1 MLRGGL
7 RRRCILTRAS
17 AQQAHAAGT
26 DEQSEHDE
34 DDAENDFATNDCDDA
49 ADDKEDREDP
59 QDEVHGR
66 SVPPPMTFKRVTQRS
81 LSVCASV
88 AQEPAVACQGQ
99 WTRCLGRNCKRLDNR
114 KPLA

>member
-66 SVPPPMTFKRVTQRS
+66 SVPARLTFKRGLFLVVHLTLACHLRRAKAIE
-81 LSVCASV
+81 ASPKV
-88 AQEPAVACQGQ
+88 KTPAL
-99 WTRCLGRNCKRLDNR
+99 TRGSSGGRYWV
-114 KPLA
+114 

>member
-49 ADDKEDREDP
+49 ADDKKDREDP

-66 SVPPPMTFKRVTQRS
+66 SVPAWLTFKRVPLLIVHPTF
-81 LSVCASV
+81 
-88 AQEPAVACQGQ
+88 ACRRWGDMAERGLNKAKTPGL
-99 WTRCLGRNCKRLDNR
+99 TRGSTGGRYWV
-114 KPLA
+114 